1 MSKLNSRHKIPND
14 KHNIIIALI
23 SFAFI
28 IFYGCSASNITEQN
42 NINHSRARVS
52 LKAIDENN
60 NPISNFITS
69 VNGETEKNSNN
80 GCINFELM
88 PGTTYFTIKSSQR
101 LAKHFSLQLLPDS
114 AQTIEIQLPLIQ
126 NIGTK
131 YQVRQSIPTTL
142 EQTDKT
148 SNKTIKLHFPQNS
161 LPKDANAV
169 ICQIDQTD
177 HKKFFS
183 TRPGNYYAD
192 YNGKTHLTY
201 SLSPVFFQIT
211 DQDGNTISN
220 LDSPASISFKI
231 NLNVDP
237 NSLFV
242 CSYNEK
248 NAKWE
253 NPVPAK
259 FDTETN
265 TYSAQITHFSW
276 YDLIQIIP
284 ADQVSEVKIVVA
296 DFPSELPS
304 EAPVNTNPNP
314 TASEQLLALF
324 AQYYKDIQNDV
335 FKTEEERIA
344 KMLEIEETAR
354 QIASEEIIINQ
365 ATQSQNLNDTPQYQI
380 PDLPEYKIPANLI
393 PNAIIEFNV
402 IKKGYAVRRETL
414 LTDPNGI
421 ATILTQSDESY
432 FFITVKHR
440 LSDFQAKIANPEI
453 MSLEDATKIGT
464 IYVNL
469 ANYPIINLKNGDYS
483 GTI

>member
-1 MSKLNSRHKIPND
+1 MKKPQNGKIP
-14 KHNIIIALI
+14 H
-23 SFAFI
+23 
-28 IFYGCSASNITEQN
+28 
-42 NINHSRARVS
+42 
-52 LKAIDENN
+52 
-60 NPISNFITS
+60 
-69 VNGETEKNSNN
+69 
-80 GCINFELM
+80 
-88 PGTTYFTIKSSQR
+88 
-101 LAKHFSLQLLPDS
+101 
-114 AQTIEIQLPLIQ
+114 
-126 NIGTK
+126 
-131 YQVRQSIPTTL
+131 
-142 EQTDKT
+142 
-148 SNKTIKLHFPQNS
+148 
-161 LPKDANAV
+161 
-169 ICQIDQTD
+169 
-177 HKKFFS
+177 
-183 TRPGNYYAD
+183 
-192 YNGKTHLTY
+192 
-201 SLSPVFFQIT
+201 
-211 DQDGNTISN
+211 
-220 LDSPASISFKI
+220 
-231 NLNVDP
+231 
-237 NSLFV
+237 
-242 CSYNEK
+242 
-248 NAKWE
+248 
-253 NPVPAK
+253 PAK
-259 FDTETN
+259 LMLNE
-265 TYSAQITHFSW
+265 YIPAQITHFSW